1 MANVQSGNM
10 IVSLDIGTSKVVAL
24 VTEVTSEQK
33 LDIVGVGSYA
43 STGLKKGLIINVEAT
58 VHAIRQAIEEAQQ
71 MAGCHIHSVFVG
83 ISGQHIQGL
92 NSHGVGV
99 IRDREVTEADIERV
113 LEAGRAV
120 DIPQG
125 RRILHTLPQDYTVNS
140 QSGIRDPLGMTGIR
154 LEARVHIVSCAVDAA
169 QNIES
174 VVRRADLEV
183 DDIIL
188 SSLAS
193 AEAVLREDEKEQGV
207 CVIDIGG
214 GTTDIAVFMNGA
226 LQYNAVIPV
235 AGDQV
240 TKDIALALH
249 VPIPIA
255 ESLKV
260 RYACA
265 LVSLVGAE
273 DTLRIPSFDDEPSR
287 QVPRKY
293 VAHVVEPRYEELL
306 LLVQN
311 ELKKN
316 GFGQNLAAGIVLT
329 GGTARMEGA
338 LELAEDIFQMP
349 VRLGVPQQ
357 YIGGLDVVHSP
368 VYATAVG
375 LLLCGLKKQSGTVF
389 SESAAEEP
397 KTPLIERLKR
407 WVQSNL

>member
-1 MANVQSGNM
+1 M
-10 IVSLDIGTSKVVAL
+10 
-24 VTEVTSEQK
+24 
-33 LDIVGVGSYA
+33 
-43 STGLKKGLIINVEAT
+43 
-58 VHAIRQAIEEAQQ
+58 HAIRQAIEEAQQ

-235 AGDQV
+235 AGD
-240 TKDIALALH
+240 
-249 VPIPIA
+249 
-255 ESLKV
+255 
-260 RYACA
+260 
-265 LVSLVGAE
+265 
-273 DTLRIPSFDDEPSR
+273 
-287 QVPRKY
+287 
-293 VAHVVEPRYEELL
+293 
-306 LLVQN
+306 
-311 ELKKN
+311 
-316 GFGQNLAAGIVLT
+316 
-329 GGTARMEGA
+329 
-338 LELAEDIFQMP
+338 
-349 VRLGVPQQ
+349 
-357 YIGGLDVVHSP
+357 
-368 VYATAVG
+368 
-375 LLLCGLKKQSGTVF
+375 
-389 SESAAEEP
+389 
-397 KTPLIERLKR
+397 
-407 WVQSNL
+407 